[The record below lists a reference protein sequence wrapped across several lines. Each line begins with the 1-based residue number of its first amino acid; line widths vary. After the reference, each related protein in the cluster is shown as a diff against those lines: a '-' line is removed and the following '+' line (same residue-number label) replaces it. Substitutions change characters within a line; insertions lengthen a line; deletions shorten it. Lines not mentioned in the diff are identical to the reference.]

1 MEVDAVAGMSSGG
14 SADSTMCGMADPI
27 SIPDLIAKL
36 EELAAM
42 RGVDKV
48 RLARELSDV
57 AMASLQAVGDEG
69 VWQATREAPYAE
81 VARELG
87 YSTQGPVRRAVY
99 RHGKRATEGS
109 QVRRPRARKI
119 VE

>member
-1 MEVDAVAGMSSGG
+1 MDQWRAPSPDGAQ
-14 SADSTMCGMADPI
+14 APTMCDMAEPIPI
-27 SIPDLIAKL
+27 SELIAKL
-36 EELAAM
+36 DELAQL
-42 RGVDKV
+42 RGVDRV

-99 RHGKRATEGS
+99 RYGRRATEGS

-119 VE
+119 AE